1 MAIFTFSTESK
12 ISGLLIIGGNMMND
26 KDIDKEVKRNERLA
40 VIIMA
45 VLGILTLAVIVVML
59 VMEVI
64 G

>member
-1 MAIFTFSTESK
+1 
-12 ISGLLIIGGNMMND
+12 MND